1 MQKQNPF
8 RLPIKPKWLA
18 RLVEKTLS
26 LSVLANIYDT
36 MPDTMPKDEQDST
49 SALGFLQHGIK
60 ALNLSFDVKNAD
72 ALNSIPKEGPLVII
86 ANHPLGGLEGIAMSE
101 KLLKLRPDL
110 KVLTNKILATIPE
123 LSDLFIGVDVM
134 SDNAAK
140 SNAKGIR
147 KASKHLSTGGALLVY
162 PAGKVSEMDRKT
174 GNVED
179 RQWNTL
185 VGSLLLRYQAN
196 CLPCFISGK
205 NSDLFYKAGFI
216 HQRLRTLLLPREL
229 S

>member
-18 RLVEKTLS
+18 RLVEKILS

-36 MPDTMPKDEQDST
+36 MPKDDQDST

-101 KLLKLRPDL
+101 KLLKLRP
-110 KVLTNKILATIPE
+110 ILR
-123 LSDLFIGVDVM
+123 S
-134 SDNAAK
+134 
-140 SNAKGIR
+140 
-147 KASKHLSTGGALLVY
+147 
-162 PAGKVSEMDRKT
+162 
-174 GNVED
+174 
-179 RQWNTL
+179 
-185 VGSLLLRYQAN
+185 
-196 CLPCFISGK
+196 
-205 NSDLFYKAGFI
+205 
-216 HQRLRTLLLPREL
+216 
-229 S
+229 